1 MTTTPPARPDLSQR
15 PHSLSVEREMS
26 ASPAA
31 LFQAWTTKFD
41 AWFATPG
48 TLLMRGALDSPFFFE
63 VHAQGNRYPHYG
75 RFLRLEPDR
84 LVELTW
90 VTGAGGTEG
99 AETVMTVELEPRD
112 SGALLRLRHA
122 GFATD
127 EAARGHE
134 QAWPSI
140 LAHLDEQL
148 TAA

>member
-1 MTTTPPARPDLSQR
+1 MTTTPPPDLSQR
-15 PHSLSVEREMS
+15 PHSLTVEREMT

-31 LFQAWTTKFD
+31 LYQAWTHTFD

-48 TLLMRGALDSPFFFE
+48 TLQMRGEVGTPFFFE

-84 LVELTW
+84 LIELTW

-99 AETVMTVELEPRD
+99 AETVVSVELQPRD
-112 SGALLRLRHA
+112 GGALLRLRHA

-127 EAARGHE
+127 EAAHGHE

-148 TAA
+148 TTA

>member
-1 MTTTPPARPDLSQR
+1 MPPQPPDLSQR
-15 PHSLSVEREMS
+15 PNSVSVEREMT

-31 LFQAWTTKFD
+31 LYQAWTETFD
-41 AWFATPG
+41 AWFATAG
-48 TLLMRGALDSPFFFE
+48 TLLMRGEVDTPFFFE

-90 VTGAGGTEG
+90 VTGVGGTEG
-99 AETVMTVELEPRD
+99 AETVVTVELEPRD
-112 SGALLRLRHA
+112 GATLLRLRHA
-122 GFATD
+122 GFASE

-140 LAHLDEQL
+140 LAHLDEHL
-148 TAA
+148 GA

>member
-1 MTTTPPARPDLSQR
+1 MPADRPDLSQR
-15 PHSLSVEREMS
+15 PHSLTVEREMTT
-26 ASPAA
+26 SPAE
-31 LFQAWTTKFD
+31 LYQAWTRRFD

-48 TLLMRGALDSPFFFE
+48 TVLMRGEIDTPFFFE
-63 VHAQGNRYPHYG
+63 VQAQGNRYPHYG

-84 LVELTW
+84 RVELTW

-99 AETVMTVELEPRD
+99 AETVVTVELEPLD
-112 SGALLRLRHA
+112 SGTLLRLTHA

-127 EAARGHE
+127 EAARRHE

-148 TAA
+148 ATG